1 MNSKKEIIFKGKEAI
16 NIQLQGV
23 KKLQKSLNEDFY
35 KAVELL
41 LSLKGKLILS
51 GIGKSGHI
59 ANKIASTFTSTGI
72 VSLFLHPVEASHGD
86 LGIIEKKD
94 IVILISN
101 SGEANE
107 INDIINYCKKNGV
120 KIICITSNKSSSLSK
135 NSDVKIIIPKH
146 KESDP
151 LGIAPTTST
160 TLALIAGDALC
171 STILAYK
178 KFDRQSF
185 KNFHPG
191 GKIGK
196 NLRTINEIMNIDAP
210 LVSINSKVLEAVIV
224 MTEKKYGCAIIVDIK
239 KNIKGIVTDGD
250 LRRSLKSDLLEAN
263 VTKIM
268 RINPILV
275 NKNTLVSSAINIMN
289 KNSITSLIIAEKKK
303 VLGIVNLKECLDNE

>member
-16 NIQLQGV
+16 KIQLEGV
-23 KKLQKSLNEDFY
+23 KKLQRSLNEDFY

-120 KIICITSNKSSSLSK
+120 KIICITSNKNSSLSK

-196 NLRTINEIMNIDAP
+196 NLITINEIMNIDAP

>member
-1 MNSKKEIIFKGKEAI
+1 MNSKKEIIFKGKEAVK
-16 NIQLQGV
+16 IQLEGV
-23 KKLQKSLNEDFY
+23 RKLQKSLNEDFY
-35 KAVELL
+35 KAVELV

-94 IVILISN
+94 ILILISN
-101 SGEANE
+101 SGEASE

-120 KIICITSNKSSSLSK
+120 KIICITSNKNSSLSK

-160 TLALIAGDALC
+160 TLSLIVGDALC

-178 KFDRQSF
+178 KFDRQAF
-185 KNFHPG
+185 RNFHPG

-196 NLRTINEIMNIDAP
+196 NLRTLDEIMNIDAP

-224 MTEKKYGCAIIVDIK
+224 MTKKKYGCAIIVDIK
-239 KNIKGIVTDGD
+239 DNIKGIVTDGD

-268 RINPILV
+268 RSKPILV
-275 NKNTLVSSAINIMN
+275 SKNTLVSSAINIMN
-289 KNSITSLIIAEKKK
+289 KNCITSLIIAEKKK

>member
-23 KKLQKSLNEDFY
+23 KKLQKSLNEDFC

-72 VSLFLHPVEASHGD
+72 ISLFLHPVEASHGD

-120 KIICITSNKSSSLSK
+120 KIICITSNKNSSLSK
-135 NSDVKIIIPKH
+135 NSDIKIIIPKH

-196 NLRTINEIMNIDAP
+196 NLRTIDEIMNIDTP
-210 LVSINSKVLEAVIV
+210 SVSINSKVLEAVIV
-224 MTEKKYGCAIIVDIK
+224 MTKKKYGCAIIVDIK
-239 KNIKGIVTDGD
+239 NNIKGIVTDGD

-268 RINPILV
+268 RTNPILV

>member
-16 NIQLQGV
+16 KIQLEGV
-23 KKLQKSLNEDFY
+23 KKLQRSLNEDFY

-120 KIICITSNKSSSLSK
+120 KIICITSNKNSSLSK
-135 NSDVKIIIPKH
+135 NSDIKIIIPKH

>member
-120 KIICITSNKSSSLSK
+120 KIICITSNKNSSLSK

-196 NLRTINEIMNIDAP
+196 TLRTINEIMNIDAP

>member
-16 NIQLQGV
+16 KIQLEGV
-23 KKLQKSLNEDFY
+23 KKLQRSLNEDFY

-94 IVILISN
+94 IIILISN

-120 KIICITSNKSSSLSK
+120 KIICITSNKNSSLSK

-210 LVSINSKVLEAVIV
+210 LVSINSKVLEAIIV

>member
-16 NIQLQGV
+16 KIQLEGV
-23 KKLQKSLNEDFY
+23 KKLQRSLNEDFY

-72 VSLFLHPVEASHGD
+72 VSLFLQPVEASHGD

-120 KIICITSNKSSSLSK
+120 KIICITSNKNSSLSK

>member
-23 KKLQKSLNEDFY
+23 KKLQKSLNGDFY

-196 NLRTINEIMNIDAP
+196 NLRTIDEIMNIDTP
-210 LVSINSKVLEAVIV
+210 SVSINSKVLEAVIV
-224 MTEKKYGCAIIVDIK
+224 MTKKKYGCAIIVDIK
-239 KNIKGIVTDGD
+239 NNIKGIVTDGD

-268 RINPILV
+268 RTNPILV

>member
-16 NIQLQGV
+16 KIQLQGV

-120 KIICITSNKSSSLSK
+120 KIICITSNKNSSLSK

-196 NLRTINEIMNIDAP
+196 NLRTINEIMNIEAP

>member
-16 NIQLQGV
+16 KIQLEGV

-120 KIICITSNKSSSLSK
+120 KIICITSNKNSSLSK
-135 NSDVKIIIPKH
+135 NSDIKIIIPKH

-196 NLRTINEIMNIDAP
+196 NLRTINEIMNIEAP

-289 KNSITSLIIAEKKK
+289 KNSITNLIIAEKKK

>member
-16 NIQLQGV
+16 KIQLEGV
-23 KKLQKSLNEDFY
+23 KKLQRSLNEDFY

-120 KIICITSNKSSSLSK
+120 KIICITSNKNSSLSK

-289 KNSITSLIIAEKKK
+289 KNSITSIIIAEKKK

>member
-16 NIQLQGV
+16 KIQLEGV
-23 KKLQKSLNEDFY
+23 KKLQRSLNEDFY

-94 IVILISN
+94 VVILISN

-120 KIICITSNKSSSLSK
+120 KIICITSNKNSSLSK

>member
-16 NIQLQGV
+16 KIQLQGV
-23 KKLQKSLNEDFY
+23 KKLQKSLNGDFY

-120 KIICITSNKSSSLSK
+120 KIICITSNKNSSLSK

-196 NLRTINEIMNIDAP
+196 NLRTIDEIMNIDTP
-210 LVSINSKVLEAVIV
+210 SVSINSKVLEAVIV
-224 MTEKKYGCAIIVDIK
+224 MTKKKYGCAIIVDIK

-289 KNSITSLIIAEKKK
+289 KNSITNLIIAEKKK

>member
-16 NIQLQGV
+16 KIQLEGV

-120 KIICITSNKSSSLSK
+120 KIICITSNKNSSLSK

-160 TLALIAGDALC
+160 TLALIAGDTLC

>member
-16 NIQLQGV
+16 KIQLQGV

-72 VSLFLHPVEASHGD
+72 ISLFLHPVEASHGD

-120 KIICITSNKSSSLSK
+120 KIICITSNKNSSLSK

>member
-16 NIQLQGV
+16 KIQLEGV
-23 KKLQKSLNEDFY
+23 KKLQRSLNEDFC

-120 KIICITSNKSSSLSK
+120 KIICITSNKNSSLSK

>member
-16 NIQLQGV
+16 KIQLEGV
-23 KKLQKSLNEDFY
+23 EKLQRSLNEDFY

-120 KIICITSNKSSSLSK
+120 KIICITSNKNSSLSK

>member
-16 NIQLQGV
+16 KIQLQGV

>member
-16 NIQLQGV
+16 KIQLQGV

-120 KIICITSNKSSSLSK
+120 KIICITSNKNSSLSK
-135 NSDVKIIIPKH
+135 NSDIKIIIPKH

>member
-1 MNSKKEIIFKGKEAI
+1 MKLTKEIISKGKKAI
-16 NIQLQGV
+16 KVQIEGI
-23 KKLQKSLNEDFY
+23 KKLEKSLNTDFY

-59 ANKIASTFTSTGI
+59 ANKIAATFTSTGI
-72 VSLFLHPVEASHGD
+72 VSIFLHPVEASHGD

-101 SGEANE
+101 SGEASE
-107 INDIINYCKKNGV
+107 LSDIVNYCKKNGI
-120 KIICITSNKSSSLSK
+120 KIVCITSGKNSSLSK

-146 KESDP
+146 RESDP

-171 STILAYK
+171 STILSYK
-178 KFDRQSF
+178 NFDRQSF

-196 NLRTINEIMNIDAP
+196 NLRTLKEIMNTDIP
-210 LVSINSKVLEAVIV
+210 LVPQNSKVLEAVII
-224 MTEKKYGCAIIVDIK
+224 MTKKKYGCAIIIDSK
-239 KNIKGIVTDGD
+239 KNIKGVITDGD
-250 LRRSLKSDLLEAN
+250 LRRSIKSDLLNNN
-263 VTKIM
+263 VSDIM
-268 RINPILV
+268 RNNPILV
-275 NKNTLVSSAINIMN
+275 SSNTLVSSAINIMN
-289 KNSITSLIIAEKKK
+289 KNSITSLIISENKKAI
-303 VLGIVNLKECLDNE
+303 GIVNLKDCLDNE

>member
-16 NIQLQGV
+16 KIQLEGV
-23 KKLQKSLNEDFY
+23 KKLQKSLNEDFC

-72 VSLFLHPVEASHGD
+72 ISLFLHPVEASHGD

-101 SGEANE
+101 SGEASE

-120 KIICITSNKSSSLSK
+120 KIICITSNKNSSLSK

>member
-16 NIQLQGV
+16 KIQLEGV
-23 KKLQKSLNEDFY
+23 KKLQRSLNEDFY

-41 LSLKGKLILS
+41 LFLKGKLILS

-120 KIICITSNKSSSLSK
+120 KIICITSNKNSSLSK

>member
-16 NIQLQGV
+16 KIQLEGV

-120 KIICITSNKSSSLSK
+120 KIICITSNKNSSLSK

>member
-16 NIQLQGV
+16 KIQLEGV
-23 KKLQKSLNEDFY
+23 KKLQRSLNEDFC

-120 KIICITSNKSSSLSK
+120 KIICITSNKNSSLSK

-196 NLRTINEIMNIDAP
+196 NLRTIDEIMNIDTP
-210 LVSINSKVLEAVIV
+210 SVSINSKVLEAVIV
-224 MTEKKYGCAIIVDIK
+224 MTKKKYGCAIIVDIK

>member
-1 MNSKKEIIFKGKEAI
+1 MNSKKEIIFKGKEAVK
-16 NIQLQGV
+16 IQLEGV
-23 KKLQKSLNEDFY
+23 RKLQKSLNEDFY
-35 KAVELL
+35 KAVELV

-94 IVILISN
+94 ILILISN
-101 SGEANE
+101 SGEASE

-120 KIICITSNKSSSLSK
+120 KIICITSNKNSSLSK

-160 TLALIAGDALC
+160 TLSLIVGDALC

-185 KNFHPG
+185 RNFHPG

-196 NLRTINEIMNIDAP
+196 NLRTLDEIMNIDAP

-224 MTEKKYGCAIIVDIK
+224 MTKKKYGCAIIVDIK
-239 KNIKGIVTDGD
+239 NNIKGIVTDGD

-268 RINPILV
+268 RNKPILV
-275 NKNTLVSSAINIMN
+275 SKNTLVSSAINIMN
-289 KNSITSLIIAEKKK
+289 KNCITSLIIAEKKK